1 MSLSSLQAAGYL
13 TAAQQAVVQANAAA
27 VARSMAQLQQQQRAF
42 AQQQQQQ
49 PPPSAHGGQQPPAF
63 RGGSIMTGF
72 PRYPAASTSRYG
84 FFNIKAFAD
93 IVRRVYRFK
102 DFLL

>member
-1 MSLSSLQAAGYL
+1 MKVTTDVWPLKVFYVLFVSSLQASAASYL

-42 AQQQQQQ
+42 AQQQ
-49 PPPSAHGGQQPPAF
+49 PPPSAHGSQQSPAF

-72 PRYPAASTSRYG
+72 PRYPAASTSRYK
-84 FFNIKAFAD
+84 IKQD
-93 IVRRVYRFK
+93 RF
-102 DFLL
+102 